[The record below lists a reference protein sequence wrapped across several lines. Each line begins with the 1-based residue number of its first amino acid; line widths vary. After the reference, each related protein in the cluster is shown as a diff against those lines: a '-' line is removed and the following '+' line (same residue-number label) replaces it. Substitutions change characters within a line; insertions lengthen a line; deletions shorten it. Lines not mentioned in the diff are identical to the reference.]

1 MELTL
6 TDAIADYIEQRKQ
19 TKLDPLQKVRD
30 KVLTNSDDPT
40 EMSIAKSQ
48 YHEAAAP
55 IVAAF
60 NPVDWLSDAAKRAK
74 QISLATH
81 AAKFTHSDAK
91 ASSILVTDINQEQT
105 GYITTAS
112 LNDKA
117 IDAVCN
123 AAVLDVAKLLKITVN
138 NESLISQLQDK
149 HIDAL
154 KAFTDDAALLSE
166 WQVGFEKALCDEK
179 LSAHTLT
186 KQLYYPINLDA
197 ASEPQYHLLC
207 PLFSSSLAHEL
218 HKQVT
223 QTRFGEAKEI
233 RDARKKGYFHK
244 ELAES
249 FPATAVQSFGGFQ
262 PQNISLLNSKSE
274 RGGKCFLL
282 DCAPPSYQAQSK
294 PPLTSTSIF
303 NREFSFK
310 TTALIREFKAFLAGL
325 TEQDI
330 SFKTRYKRDYF
341 FVQPLL
347 DSLFNHAVH
356 IQNLNEHAGWSSD
369 SDCQMKHQHALWLD
383 VYNPHQTFQT
393 EREKG
398 DWLEVVAHDFSLW
411 LMRKLENK
419 QQYLLGD
426 VEQKYF
432 KKLCLHEL
440 KAFERHTPKLGDK

>member
-6 TDAIADYIEQRKQ
+6 TAAIAEYIEQRKQ
-19 TKLDPLQKVRD
+19 TKLEPLQKARD
-30 KVLTNSDDPT
+30 KVLENSDDPT
-40 EMSIAKSQ
+40 EISIAKSQ

-55 IVAAF
+55 IEEKF
-60 NPVDWLSDAAKRAK
+60 NLVNWLTSASRRAW

-81 AAKFTHSDAK
+81 APKYTHGDSK
-91 ASSILVTDINQEQT
+91 ASSILANSDELSDS
-105 GYITTAS
+105 YLITSS
-112 LNDKA
+112 LKNMQLDFA
-117 IDAVCN
+117 GNSAVF
-123 AAVLDVAKLLKITVN
+123 DVASLLKITVN

-154 KAFTDDAALLSE
+154 KAFTDNAALLSE
-166 WQVGFEKALCDEK
+166 WQVGFEKALGDEK
-179 LSAHTLT
+179 LSGHTLT
-186 KQLYYPINLDA
+186 KQLYYPIILDA
-197 ASEPQYHLLC
+197 ASETQYHLLC

-223 QTRFGEAKEI
+223 QTRFGESKEI

-249 FPATAVQSFGGFQ
+249 FTATAVQNFGGSK
-262 PQNISLLNSKSE
+262 PQNISQLNSERYGQSFLLN
-274 RGGKCFLL
+274 
-282 DCAPPSYQAQSK
+282 CAPPSYQAQSK

-310 TTALIREFKAFLAGL
+310 TSALIREFKAFLSGL
-325 TEQDI
+325 TEQDRN
-330 SFKTRYKRDYF
+330 FKTRYKRDYF

-347 DSLFNHAVH
+347 DSLFNHAVY
-356 IQNLNEHAGWSSD
+356 IQNLSEHAGWSND
-369 SDCQMKHQHALWLD
+369 SDCQMQHQHTLWLD
-383 VYNPHQTFQT
+383 VYNPHQAFQT

-398 DWLEVVAHDFSLW
+398 DWLDVVAHDFSLW

-432 KKLCLHEL
+432 KKLCLYEL

>member
-19 TKLDPLQKVRD
+19 AKLEPLQKARD
-30 KVLTNSDDPT
+30 KVLEHSDDPT
-40 EMSIAKSQ
+40 EISIAKSQ

-55 IVAAF
+55 IEATF
-60 NPVDWLSDAAKRAK
+60 NPVNWLTDAAKRAK

-81 AAKFTHSDAK
+81 APKFTHSDAK
-91 ASSILVTDINQEQT
+91 ASSILVTDMVEESN
-105 GYITTAS
+105 GYITTAC
-112 LNDKA
+112 LRNKA
-117 IDAVCN
+117 IDAVGN
-123 AAVLDVAKLLKITVN
+123 AAALDVAKLLKLTMN
-138 NESLISQLQDK
+138 NDSLVTQLQDK
-149 HIDAL
+149 HINAL
-154 KAFTDDAALLSE
+154 KAFTNDAALLSE
-166 WQVGFEKALCDEK
+166 WQAGFEKALGDEK
-179 LSAHTLT
+179 LSGHTLT

-197 ASEPQYHLLC
+197 ENEQQYHLLC

-244 ELAES
+244 ELAVS
-249 FPATAVQSFGGFQ
+249 FPATAVQNFGGSK
-262 PQNISLLNSKSE
+262 PQNISQLNSERYGQSFLLN
-274 RGGKCFLL
+274 
-282 DCAPPSYQAQSK
+282 CAPPTYQTQSK
-294 PPLTSTSIF
+294 PPLVSTSIF
-303 NREFSFK
+303 NRQFSFK
-310 TTALIREFKAFLAGL
+310 TSSLIREFKAFLSGL
-325 TEQDI
+325 TEQDRN
-330 SFKTRYKRDYF
+330 FKTRYKRDYF

-347 DSLFNHAVH
+347 DILFNHVVH
-356 IQNLNEHAGWSSD
+356 IQSLSEHAGWSDS

-383 VYNPHQTFQT
+383 VYNPRQAFQV

-432 KKLCLHEL
+432 KKICLHEL
-440 KAFERHTPKLGDK
+440 KAFERHTPKLGGK

>member
-19 TKLDPLQKVRD
+19 AKLEPLQKARD
-30 KVLTNSDDPT
+30 KVLEHSDDPT
-40 EMSIAKSQ
+40 EISIAKSQ

-55 IVAAF
+55 IEEKF
-60 NPVDWLSDAAKRAK
+60 NLVNWLTSASRRAW

-81 AAKFTHSDAK
+81 APKYTHGDSK
-91 ASSILVTDINQEQT
+91 ASSILANSDVLSDSYLVTS
-105 GYITTAS
+105 S
-112 LNDKA
+112 LKNMQLDFA
-117 IDAVCN
+117 GNSAVF
-123 AAVLDVAKLLKITVN
+123 DVASLLKITAN

-149 HIDAL
+149 HINAL
-154 KAFTDDAALLSE
+154 KAFTNDAALLSE
-166 WQVGFEKALCDEK
+166 WQAGFEKALGDEK
-179 LSAHTLT
+179 LSGHTLT

-197 ASEPQYHLLC
+197 ENEPQYHLLC

-233 RDARKKGYFHK
+233 RDALKKGYFHK
-244 ELAES
+244 ELAVS
-249 FPATAVQSFGGFQ
+249 FPATAVQNFGGSK
-262 PQNISLLNSKSE
+262 PQNISQLNSERYGQSFLLN
-274 RGGKCFLL
+274 
-282 DCAPPSYQAQSK
+282 CAPPTYQTQSK
-294 PPLTSTSIF
+294 PPLVSTSIF
-303 NREFSFK
+303 NRQFSFK
-310 TTALIREFKAFLAGL
+310 TSSLIREFKAFLSGL
-325 TEQDI
+325 TEQDRN
-330 SFKTRYKRDYF
+330 FKTRYKRDYF

-347 DSLFNHAVH
+347 DILFNHVVH
-356 IQNLNEHAGWSSD
+356 IQSLSEHAGWSDS

-383 VYNPHQTFQT
+383 VYNPRQAFQV

-432 KKLCLHEL
+432 KKICLHEL
-440 KAFERHTPKLGDK
+440 KAFERHTPKLGGK

>member
-6 TDAIADYIEQRKQ
+6 SDAIAEYIEQRKQ
-19 TKLDPLQKVRD
+19 TKLEPLQKARE
-30 KVLTNSDDPT
+30 KLLENTDDPT
-40 EMSIAKSQ
+40 QISIAKAE

-55 IVAAF
+55 IEVAF
-60 NPVDWLSDAAKRAK
+60 NPIDWLTDAAKRAK

-91 ASSILVTDINQEQT
+91 ASSMLVTDT
-105 GYITTAS
+105 HTDSCGYIITAS
-112 LNDKA
+112 LSHKA
-117 IDAVCN
+117 IDAVGN
-123 AAVLDVAKLLKITVN
+123 AAALDVAKLLKITVN

-154 KAFTDDAALLSE
+154 KAFTSDESLLDE
-166 WQVGFEKALCDEK
+166 WQSGFEKALGDEK
-179 LSAHTLT
+179 LSGHTLT
-186 KQLYYPINLDA
+186 KQLYYPINSDA
-197 ASEPQYHLLC
+197 MSEPQYHLLC

-223 QTRFGEAKEI
+223 KTRFGEAKDI
-233 RDARKKGYFHK
+233 RDARKKGHFHT

-249 FPATAVQSFGGFQ
+249 FPATAVQNFGGAQ

-274 RGGKCFLL
+274 RAGKSFLL
-282 DCAPPSYQAQSK
+282 NCAPPTYQAQSK
-294 PPLTSTSIF
+294 PPLASQSIF

-310 TTALIREFKAFLAGL
+310 TSGLIREFKAFLTGL
-325 TEQDI
+325 TAQDRN
-330 SFKTRYKRDYF
+330 FNTRYKRDYL

-347 DSLFNHAVH
+347 DYLFTHAVQ
-356 IQNLNEHAGWSSD
+356 IQNLTEHAGWSNEQE
-369 SDCQMKHQHALWLD
+369 CQMKHQHALWLD
-383 VYNPHQTFQT
+383 VYNPNLSFQS
-393 EREKG
+393 ERGKG
-398 DWLEVVAHDFSLW
+398 DWLDVIAHDFSLW

-419 QQYLLGD
+419 HAYLLGD

-440 KAFERHTPKLGDK
+440 KSFERHTPKLGEH